1 MNIID
6 TVSIKDYIFLVFS
19 FLFGGVFGSFCNV
32 CIYRFPKG
40 ESIIKPGSH
49 CPRCG
54 SPIAWY
60 DNIPII
66 SWILLLGKCRNCK
79 SPINIQYPVVEFITA
94 ILFVVIFFKFKY
106 TLATIVYWIFTVG
119 LIIVVFQDLNTWTI
133 PNEVTLLGIP
143 IGVGVALLGMF
154 FPDQGFRLNNPLNA
168 IDGITLG
175 ALIICLLDLIVVLLA
190 KRPGMGFGDVK
201 LLSMLGA
208 FLGWEGVI
216 GSLVIASFIGS
227 IVGLIVMGYYSVIKK
242 SGDGE
247 KANESPRRKD
257 EDIKNLDG
265 YPVDIAEA
273 VILIVGGVYLIAR
286 ILLYYSFN
294 IENVLI
300 PQEILKGIVL
310 IGCGFILFTMFIG
323 VISIYVWQRENK
335 KEPIHRENEEI
346 EISLESHYIPF
357 GPYLS
362 IGGFI
367 YLLLGPEIVSKYMQ
381 ILSL

>member
-1 MNIID
+1 MNIINAL
-6 TVSIKDYIFLVFS
+6 TIKDYIFLVLS

-32 CIYRFPKG
+32 CIYRFPRG

-49 CPRCG
+49 CPSCG

-79 SPINIQYPVVEFITA
+79 SPISIQYPVVEFITA
-94 ILFVVIFFKFKY
+94 LLFVVIFFKFKY
-106 TLATIVYWIFTVG
+106 TLATILYCVFTVG

-143 IGVGVALLGMF
+143 IGVGFALLGMF
-154 FPDQGFRLNNPLNA
+154 FPDQGFRLNNPLSA
-168 IDGITLG
+168 IDGIALG

-208 FLGWEGVI
+208 FLGWEGVL

-227 IVGLIVMGYYSVIKK
+227 IVGLIVMGYYRVIKK
-242 SGDGE
+242 SGDVE
-247 KANESPRRKD
+247 KANGSTRSKE

-273 VILIVGGVYLIAR
+273 VILIMGGVYLIGR
-286 ILLYYSFN
+286 ILYYYFSI
-294 IENVLI
+294 IENTLL
-300 PQEILKGIVL
+300 PLEILRGVVL
-310 IGCGFILFTMFIG
+310 IGTGFILFAMFIG
-323 VISIYVWQRENK
+323 VISIYVWQRENRK
-335 KEPIHRENEEI
+335 GPINREDEEI

-381 ILSL
+381 VLSL